1 MFHFPLMNSK
11 DTKISMPKQEV
22 FRRKHLQFRDD
33 RMDSRGAGGPDFEIF
48 RIADH

>member
-1 MFHFPLMNSK
+1 MNSI

-22 FRRKHLQFRDD
+22 FGRKHLQFRDD